1 LRVDG
6 SDVVLCAVRLE
17 REMEALQM
25 LDSDLGDEQV
35 HTDVRPSLYMSM

>member
-1 LRVDG
+1 MCG
-6 SDVVLCAVRLE
+6 VRLE

-35 HTDVRPSLYMSM
+35 HTDVRPSLYIYM